1 MIQTQNKKHRPVIT
15 VRLVLPVFCL
25 FVLFA
30 TACSLKPLADQAVT
44 PESDTT
50 AIELQAALDKWRE
63 SELITGASMSVSNSE
78 IGQISLASGHA
89 SLTIDPERFSDDPL
103 TIDRPMFVGDIT
115 HVLVAATIVEL
126 SKANMLR
133 LDQTSDTWFPQIQ
146 NSNQITIRNL
156 LEHTSGVPVFYTQEF
171 LDDIY
176 ENQPD
181 VARYPDQVINVAAA
195 EGSFFDPG
203 TKYGYSKTN
212 FIILGRIIEL
222 VTGTPLETELRNR
235 FLDPLDMNDT
245 YLAGREAIPGG
256 IPGGYEYAGPNS
268 LAPTS
273 LDGHVP
279 QTPEI
284 SVISAEWAS
293 GALVSTPKDI
303 LKFVQAIFNSSQYSG
318 VRAELTKV
326 AAHPAQDGENRINS
340 GAGVFVWDEDGEQVV
355 GQFGFIYPFS
365 AQFIYWP
372 ASKTA
377 IAVIANEVDSSS
389 NPNFNFQLPIIE
401 NLTSRVK
408 EILDEGE

>member
-1 MIQTQNKKHRPVIT
+1 MIQTQNKKHRQVIT

-30 TACSLKPLADQAVT
+30 TACSLETLADRAVA

-50 AIELQAALDKWRE
+50 AIELHAALDKWRE

-103 TIDRPMFVGDIT
+103 TIDRPMFMGDIT

-133 LDQTSDTWFPQIQ
+133 LDQTSDTWFTQIQ

-156 LEHTSGVPVFYTQEF
+156 LEHRSGVPVFYTQEF

-212 FIILGRIIEL
+212 LIILGRII
-222 VTGTPLETELRNR
+222 
-235 FLDPLDMNDT
+235 
-245 YLAGREAIPGG
+245 
-256 IPGGYEYAGPNS
+256 
-268 LAPTS
+268 
-273 LDGHVP
+273 
-279 QTPEI
+279 
-284 SVISAEWAS
+284 
-293 GALVSTPKDI
+293 
-303 LKFVQAIFNSSQYSG
+303 
-318 VRAELTKV
+318 
-326 AAHPAQDGENRINS
+326 
-340 GAGVFVWDEDGEQVV
+340 
-355 GQFGFIYPFS
+355 
-365 AQFIYWP
+365 
-372 ASKTA
+372 
-377 IAVIANEVDSSS
+377 
-389 NPNFNFQLPIIE
+389 
-401 NLTSRVK
+401 
-408 EILDEGE
+408 